1 MDLKEKEL
9 ALLMAS
15 QAGLIQISEL
25 VAIGCAR
32 VTVLSVLLGTFSGK
46 SLLEGTTSRDEYKQ
60 SKKSLS
66 ISRRTGKRS
75 LV

>member
-32 VTVLSVLLGTFSGK
+32 VTVLLGTFSGK
-46 SLLEGTTSRDEYKQ
+46 SLLQGTTSRDE
-60 SKKSLS
+60 
-66 ISRRTGKRS
+66 
-75 LV
+75 

>member
-1 MDLKEKEL
+1 MDLKEIEL

-46 SLLEGTTSRDEYKQ
+46 SLLQGTTSRDE
-60 SKKSLS
+60 
-66 ISRRTGKRS
+66 
-75 LV
+75 